1 MRRTVAVLAL
11 ALLTATGCSGD
22 GDAEPVSLT
31 AQRDGAYRQPASCTG
46 LGVEAGAQVKGAD
59 LASCMDDSLEAHVTG
74 RQTLSAGADGGVVN
88 VTYSL
93 GDPKGYESGGSQD
106 FVVIGDQAWLRLEAG
121 WVESDPGGE
130 KEQQMA
136 AQLADS
142 LTGDFAVDTVSL
154 AGSGTWRVGRPRT
167 IELRQGGTVQDAWPV
182 SVAAPYAPDDLTRV
196 TRHVVWLDRTLS
208 PVKIEL
214 DATVD
219 GSAAQST
226 AEMYALGEKITITA
240 PQ

>member
-1 MRRTVAVLAL
+1 MRRTAAVLAL
-11 ALLTATGCSGD
+11 ALLAVAGCSGD
-22 GDAEPVSLT
+22 DDAEPVSLT
-31 AQRDGAYRQPASCTG
+31 AQRAGAYQPPASCTG
-46 LGVEAGAQVKGAD
+46 LGVQAGAQVKGAD
-59 LASCMDDSLEAHVTG
+59 LATCIDDSLEAHVTG
-74 RQTLSAGADGGVVN
+74 RQTLSAGQDGGVVA

-93 GDPKGYESGGSQD
+93 GDPQGYESGGSQD
-106 FVVIGDQAWLRLEAG
+106 FVVIGDQAWIRAEDG
-121 WVESDPGGE
+121 WVESDPDG
-130 KEQQMA
+130 KQEQQQA

-142 LTGDFAVDTVSL
+142 LTGDFVVQTATI
-154 AGSGTWRVGRPRT
+154 AASGTWRVGRPRT

-182 SVAAPYAPDDLTRV
+182 SVAAPYAVDGTTPV

-219 GSAAQST
+219 GSAARST